1 MTGRHV
7 VCNDPPPCT
16 RTSCRNSETSY
27 IAALR
32 EGGLP
37 AAILAK
43 LEPVRGKL
51 YSKDEFRGV
60 FESLLTPVERQ
71 AVAHANDYVIRKLGD
86 DVAVVAGPTIGY
98 QANGYLGQFL
108 VVIPRDHLVA
118 VRMMRTPEGYSGE
131 EIDTLSEFPD
141 LVAHLA
147 RHP

>member
-1 MTGRHV
+1 
-7 VCNDPPPCT
+7 
-16 RTSCRNSETSY
+16 
-27 IAALR
+27 
-32 EGGLP
+32 
-37 AAILAK
+37 
-43 LEPVRGKL
+43 
-51 YSKDEFRGV
+51 V